1 MASNLIIIRLGSIG
15 DVAMTLPLLINLEE
29 QHPELTIHF
38 LTKKQFFPI
47 FEKLGNVR
55 LIAINQKGGKI
66 RLQDLVIAVQT
77 LRKINTKI
85 VCDLHSVI
93 RTKLI
98 TFLLSIIGFKIHAV
112 NKFRDLTT
120 IAILDKPKQL
130 KELQPVIDRYAD
142 VIRNSGFVL
151 DLKPVFLSR
160 VINNKLKKIIGIAP
174 FAKFES
180 KQYDLKKMAEVMV
193 QISAT
198 IDCEFLI
205 FGNGSQEREK
215 SLTHFGK
222 VDNCK
227 IVIDCFSFS
236 EELFL
241 ISTLDVMVA
250 MDSANGH
257 LAANYNIPVITI
269 WGTTHPIL
277 GFGAF
282 KQPFEYSIFPDHTI
296 FPNLPVSKFGKL
308 DDKKKSKY
316 TNAINSISSND
327 IVNLTL
333 KMLNS

>member
-1 MASNLIIIRLGSIG
+1 MVSDLIIMRLGSLG
-15 DVAMTLPLLINLEE
+15 DVAMTLPLLLNLEE

-55 LIAINQKGGKI
+55 PIAINPNGGKI

-77 LRKINTKI
+77 LRKINAKI

-98 TFLLSIIGFKIHAV
+98 TSLLSIIGFKIYSV
-112 NKFRDLTT
+112 NKFRDLTSK
-120 IAILDKPKQL
+120 AILDKPKQL
-130 KELQPVIDRYAD
+130 NKLPPVVDRYAD
-142 VIRNSGFVL
+142 VLRNSGFTL
-151 DLKPVFLSR
+151 DLKPIFLSR
-160 VINNKLKKIIGIAP
+160 VINDKLKKIIGIAP

-193 QISAT
+193 QISSK
-198 IDCEFLI
+198 IDCEFLV
-205 FGNGSQEREK
+205 FGNGSEEREK

-222 VDNCK
+222 IDNCK

-236 EELFL
+236 EELYL
-241 ISTLDVMVA
+241 ISKLDAMVA
-250 MDSANGH
+250 MDSGNGH

-269 WGTTHPIL
+269 WGTTHPVL

-282 KQPFEYSIFPDHTI
+282 KQPFENSIFPDHTI
-296 FPNLPVSKFGKL
+296 FPNLPVSKFGRL
-308 DDKKKSKY
+308 DDEKKCKY
-316 TNAINSISSND
+316 VNAINSISTSD

-333 KMLNS
+333 KTLNT